1 MSVTQ
6 AQALSV
12 GIIVGICLWM
22 HPLFR
27 ARAAVLSI
35 LMVHFIVLFVLRP
48 EKAGWAGLTFILVIP
63 FDDGVVSWFTLPSS
77 LLPWL
82 ILLPL
87 PMPWRRILPIMPFH
101 C

>member
-6 AQALSV
+6 AQVLSV

-22 HPLFR
+22 HLLFQ

-48 EKAGWAGLTFILVIP
+48 VGGLGWPYFHSSYP
-63 FDDGVVSWFTLPSS
+63 F
-77 LLPWL
+77 
-82 ILLPL
+82 
-87 PMPWRRILPIMPFH
+87 